1 MPEQRDALTELVQAN
16 VGTGRRMSTRDFAA
30 VAVDPETGWS
40 PGKSLV
46 GKIIAGQNYTIT
58 PKLVSAVA
66 AGLQMPREIIAAAA
80 HLQAIGYTTEE
91 LSGGLGRRSG
101 PDARRPLWCRR
112 QVPFRRG
119 ALGCRVGSHLI
130 AGAAEWFISELSRS
144 NDD

>member
-91 LSGGLGRRSG
+91 LSGGPAAVLVRTLGAPSG
-101 PDARRPLWCRR
+101 VDAK
-112 QVPFRRG
+112 
-119 ALGCRVGSHLI
+119 
-130 AGAAEWFISELSRS
+130 SRS
-144 NDD
+144 VAERWDAESDHT